1 MHTHISKM
9 VIIVAKK
16 TYYPH
21 RIVEILFPYLK
32 KKNSTNNDYLG
43 QIENYHHSNPVYI
56 RASLATNEIQPK
68 LHVHKLMGRHCSV
81 DGFCTLPVNLDTMT
95 AM

>member
-1 MHTHISKM
+1 M
-9 VIIVAKK
+9 
-16 TYYPH
+16 
-21 RIVEILFPYLK
+21 
-32 KKNSTNNDYLG
+32 